1 MGADCNVGLK
11 LVQETDKWHRVQPVE
26 RQADFFVPAGDIE
39 MVVEPPQNLGRLVDQ
54 VDVRLGIEVAKDVVG
69 IPEHVQV
76 LDLGGQS
83 PNLQGLL
90 DRLGCAEMPRPGTG
104 GKNQYTSQH
113 REPPAFMVALKPG
126 RRASQDPRSVH
137 LPEFS
142 ESTAMVA
149 SCLPVAAKSPQ
160 I

>member
-11 LVQETDKWHRVQPVE
+11 LVQETYKWRRVQPVE

-39 MVVEPPQNLGRLVDQ
+39 MVVEPPQNLGRLVDR

-83 PNLQGLL
+83 PDSQGFL
-90 DRLGCAEMPRPGTG
+90 DRVGCAEMPRPGAG
-104 GKNQYTSQH
+104 RKNQYTSQH
-113 REPPAFMVALKPG
+113 REPPAVMVTMKPG
-126 RRASQDPRSVH
+126 RQASQAPRLAH
-137 LPEFS
+137 LPEFFR
-142 ESTAMVA
+142 VY
-149 SCLPVAAKSPQ
+149 
-160 I
+160 

>member
-11 LVQETDKWHRVQPVE
+11 LVQEIDEGYRVQPVE

-39 MVVEPPQNLGRLVDQ
+39 MVVEPAQNLGRLVDQ
-54 VDVRLGIEVAKDVVG
+54 VDVRLGIEVAKDVIG

-90 DRLGCAEMPRPGTG
+90 DRLGCAEMPRPGAG

-113 REPPAFMVALKPG
+113 REPPAVMVTRKAG
-126 RRASQDPRSVH
+126 RQASLDFRSAQ
-137 LPEFS
+137 LPKFS
-142 ESTAMVA
+142 RVY
-149 SCLPVAAKSPQ
+149 CNGCR
-160 I
+160 